1 MWQIACDCLLHIL
14 ISELYQTLLSMVQV
28 FFNVLVNLFTT
39 FFILKLTCTV
49 FCQLGQLQYAQYITR
64 PIIQNRY
71 SLRNLSNIYKRD
83 FYNNRKRLKTVNYF
97 DKKASSQMRN
107 SVLNIHLEESTF
119 PGSKY
124 TKRSFLFDYI
134 YGAAKE
140 IEKNGV
146 ENKFLWRKKLKYGF
160 RIPLAYLLLLFT
172 LFVIANQL
180 WKQILTLDL
189 DCLNKLMVF
198 YEKVN
203 LLILLSSETK
213 WRVDFQ

>member
-1 MWQIACDCLLHIL
+1 
-14 ISELYQTLLSMVQV
+14 
-28 FFNVLVNLFTT
+28 
-39 FFILKLTCTV
+39 
-49 FCQLGQLQYAQYITR
+49 
-64 PIIQNRY
+64 
-71 SLRNLSNIYKRD
+71 
-83 FYNNRKRLKTVNYF
+83 
-97 DKKASSQMRN
+97 MRN

-172 LFVIANQL
+172 LFVIAN
-180 WKQILTLDL
+180 
-189 DCLNKLMVF
+189 
-198 YEKVN
+198 
-203 LLILLSSETK
+203 
-213 WRVDFQ
+213 